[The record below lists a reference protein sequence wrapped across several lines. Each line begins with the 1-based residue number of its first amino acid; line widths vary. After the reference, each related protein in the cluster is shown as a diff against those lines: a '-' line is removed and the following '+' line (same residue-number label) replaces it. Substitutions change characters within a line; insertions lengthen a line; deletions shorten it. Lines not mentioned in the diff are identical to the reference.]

1 MDEFERKKMMKIRL
15 QLENVLHKYYDF
27 LVDEDDNMITF
38 SS

>member
-15 QLENVLHKYYDF
+15 QLENVLHKYSDF